1 MVSFRQKNCIF
12 GLLTTHASRRHLQIR
27 IPTPLMVST
36 SGPRYF
42 SNAQNSDFS
51 ARWQLGSLLS
61 FSTQPDFFSLRAY
74 CWLYNVGLSGSP
86 VATQSKVQRL
96 KWL

>member
-36 SGPRYF
+36 SGP
-42 SNAQNSDFS
+42 
-51 ARWQLGSLLS
+51 RWQLGSLLS